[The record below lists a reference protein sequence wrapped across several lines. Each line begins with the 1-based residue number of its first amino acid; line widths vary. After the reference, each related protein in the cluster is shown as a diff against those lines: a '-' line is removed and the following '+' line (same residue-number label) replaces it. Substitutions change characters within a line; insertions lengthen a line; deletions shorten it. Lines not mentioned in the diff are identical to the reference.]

1 MVMAGGNFGVA
12 APAPAP
18 SNALAPMSPSPNRR
32 RLVWIAAGLALVV
45 GAWAAARFWLGEYA
59 VRSVL
64 RLAGASEISIGRVH
78 GTPWQ
83 AEVEDLAFNV
93 RTQAFA
99 ARRVT
104 LRRGHWWEASLGD
117 VRVEGARVPVVLDRS
132 DVNPWEWNTY
142 REEGL
147 GDEPVQPPFRSL
159 DLDGELVVRMATL
172 PDLPVAIKLEGQPKG
187 GAAWI
192 GSLVAEGPG
201 FRLAGSGS
209 LLRAGQELDFQV
221 HSAELDLGTWA
232 RHVQRLVLLPGG
244 QWELGG
250 RLTGVAEGR
259 VTAKRFAATA
269 RVSLR
274 EGRMKVGARDI
285 AAHGAE
291 ADLEFSDLW
300 KFRTKS
306 GHLRLAELRV
316 GRLPVREITADFGLW
331 DGNQFSVD
339 RATGRVL
346 GGRVEVEAFRYRLD
360 QRALALNLR
369 VEDLSAAGL
378 MRLLPG
384 VTPRLAGRLGGELA
398 ARFSTDSVQLDGGR
412 FALPPRGA
420 AELQLNAATVLRSG
434 ARLDEAALKVF
445 KAASNQSV
453 VVRLEHFLLEVRPP
467 GRPLGTTARIEARGQ
482 VDGQPVSFVHHV
494 NGAVERHLSIL
505 P

>member
-1 MVMAGGNFGVA
+1 M
-12 APAPAP
+12 PAP
-18 SNALAPMSPSPNRR
+18 SRR
-32 RLVWIAAGLALVV
+32 RLLWLTAGVLVCGGLFL
-45 GAWAAARFWLGEYA
+45 GARYWLGDYV

-64 RLAGASEISIGRVH
+64 RLAGASEIRIGRVH
-78 GTPWQ
+78 GSPWRV
-83 AEVEDLAFNV
+83 EIEDLEFNV

-99 ARRVT
+99 AQRVT

-117 VRVEGARVPVVLDRS
+117 VRVEGARVPVVLDSS

-142 REEGL
+142 QEAGL

-159 DLDGELVVRMATL
+159 ELDGELVVRMATL
-172 PDLPVAIKLEGQPKG
+172 PDLPLAIKLEGQPKG
-187 GAAWI
+187 GASWI
-192 GSLVAEGPG
+192 GSLVASGPG

-221 HSAELDLGTWA
+221 HSAELDLAVWA

-274 EGRMKVGARDI
+274 EGRMRVGARDI
-285 AAHGAE
+285 VAQGAE

-306 GHLRLAELRV
+306 GRLRLAELRV
-316 GRLPVREITADFGLW
+316 GRLPVRAITADFGLW
-331 DGNQFSVD
+331 DGKQLSVD
-339 RATGRVL
+339 RASGQVL
-346 GGRVEVEAFRYRLD
+346 GGRVEVAPFRYRLD
-360 QRALALNLR
+360 QRTLALGLR
-369 VEDLSAAGL
+369 VENLSAAGL

-384 VTPRLAGRLGGELA
+384 VAPRLAGRLGGELA
-398 ARFSTDSVQLDGGR
+398 ARFSNDAVQVDGGTL
-412 FALPPRGA
+412 ALASGDA
-420 AELQLNAATVLRSG
+420 AELQLNAAAVLRSG
-434 ARLDEAALKVF
+434 ARLDDTAAKVF
-445 KAASNQSV
+445 KAAGNQSV
-453 VVRLEHFLLEVRPP
+453 VVRLEEFRLAVRPP
-467 GRPLGTTARIEARGQ
+467 GLPLGTTVRIEARGR
-482 VDGQPVSFVHHV
+482 VDGQPVAFVHYV
-494 NGAVERHLSIL
+494 NGAVERYLSIL